1 MMVGASASGW
11 GGMGREGQGSW
22 WPLHDFSGKM
32 SSQVLCPI
40 INSIDDCLDL
50 FFFLF
55 ISKKFSKLI
64 INF

>member
-40 INSIDDCLDL
+40 FNWIAVFLVF

-55 ISKKFSKLI
+55 LSTKFSKLI